1 MENTIN
7 HKLIID
13 ELIKAVKLQQSRKPW
28 AAGMP
33 KELMIREFHT
43 VGIKLTRQVGLTMYV
58 RSQITKGSKACVIVN
73 QATSVSGPYCENTEN
88 VFDIDQQSTDE
99 ISNIDTG
106 LTTFFVEQQAVP
118 SGDKRRL
125 YNHLYDLAGEELVI
139 VELYS

>member
-1 MENTIN
+1 MENSIN

-13 ELIKAVKLQQSRKPW
+13 ELVKAVKLQQSRK
-28 AAGMP
+28 ASHGAIS
-33 KELMIREFHT
+33 KEFVIREFHT
-43 VGIKLTRQVGLTMYV
+43 VGLKLTRQVGLTTYV
-58 RSQITKGSKACVIVN
+58 RSQITKGSEACVITN
-73 QATSVSGPYCENTEN
+73 QPYIYDEDTEN
-88 VFDIDQQSTDE
+88 VFDIDQQSMDE
-99 ISNIDTG
+99 ISKIDTG

>member
-13 ELIKAVKLQQSRKPW
+13 ELIKSVKLQQARKSSHNVIS
-28 AAGMP
+28 
-33 KELMIREFHT
+33 KEFIIHEFHT
-43 VGIKLTRQVGLTMYV
+43 VGLKLTRQVGLTTYV
-58 RSQITKGSKACVIVN
+58 RSQITRGSKACVITN
-73 QATSVSGPYCENTEN
+73 QPYIYDEDTEN

-99 ISNIDTG
+99 ISKIDAG